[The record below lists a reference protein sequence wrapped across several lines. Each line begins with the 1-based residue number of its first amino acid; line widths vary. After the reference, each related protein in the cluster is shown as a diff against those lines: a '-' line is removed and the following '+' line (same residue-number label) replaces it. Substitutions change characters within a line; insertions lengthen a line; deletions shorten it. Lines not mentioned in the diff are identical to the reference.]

1 MILGQQEKNETH
13 NKAPFKIENA
23 RGTPSPNSFLFFRAV
38 CLMLRRR
45 VVRKDKKKL
54 QRQDRMKSGKQN
66 KAHILHPSK
75 REKED
80 DIMS

>member
-1 MILGQQEKNETH
+1 
-13 NKAPFKIENA
+13 
-23 RGTPSPNSFLFFRAV
+23 
-38 CLMLRRR
+38 MLRRR